1 MKVGAFEIL
10 DPVPDLRDV
19 CAIAILRPWVDVGQI
34 GTLAMRRLEEYLG
47 AHELGRLSHPGT
59 FFDFTRYRPQTRIV
73 NGQRVFS
80 KPNSIIRY
88 AKHQETQKDYLFL
101 DLREPHSMGEA
112 YADAIVTLLEHFNV
126 TEYCRIG
133 SMYDSVPHTR
143 PLMVTGSL
151 NEEQLQKVKHLVSPK
166 KNTYEGPTSIV
177 NLVDDTL
184 RDSNLTITSLMVHV
198 PQYVQLNEDYM
209 GVCRILETIAS
220 LYEFPMSLASIN
232 TGQQQYLDIGNSV
245 ANNKQVAKLV
255 EQLET
260 YYDQVLS
267 PKTSKDKIAF
277 SPEVESFLTEMSDLL
292 GNVSDDQ
299 I

>member
-1 MKVGAFEIL
+1 M
-10 DPVPDLRDV
+10 
-19 CAIAILRPWVDVGQI
+19 
-34 GTLAMRRLEEYLG
+34 G

-59 FFDFTRYRPQTRIV
+59 FFDFTRYRPQVRIV
-73 NGQRVFS
+73 NGQRIFS
-80 KPNSIIRY
+80 KPNSVIRY
-88 AKHQETQKDYLFL
+88 AKHQETQRDYIFL
-101 DLREPHSMGEA
+101 DLREPHSMGET
-112 YADAIVTLLEHFNV
+112 YADSIVTLLDHFNV

-151 NEEQLQKVKHLVSPK
+151 TEEQFEKVKHLVSPK

-177 NLVDDTL
+177 NLMDDTL

-209 GVCRILETIAS
+209 GVSRILETVAS
-220 LYEFPMSLASIN
+220 LYGFPMSLSSISN
-232 TGQQQYLDIGNSV
+232 GQQQYLDIGNSV

-267 PKTSKDKIAF
+267 PKTSRDKIEF

-292 GNVSDDQ
+292 GNIPDDQ